1 MGRERVMQLQL
12 LCCAAAWTLSCG
24 RRDAS
29 PTTDTAVDTAHAPGA
44 SPAQV
49 ADWASELGQLLVVP
63 SDSDNTAIILYP
75 DDPPGQLI
83 ASQPLTLVNA
93 AGDTTRVRLVA
104 SDSQECGDA
113 PVVRFSGTTPS
124 AWSVG
129 LLARSA
135 RLLPMDS
142 IEALPSADS
151 ARLAADLARLASG
164 LKTHQSSRFSGLPF
178 AVLGAHRFQSDGRQF
193 LVAHLVRR
201 LNQEAAPLEERTL
214 LIAERS
220 AASPPSEPFT
230 VTYSQRS
237 EGSEDTA
244 EHFEVLAALRGQAS
258 PLLILERD
266 QLSRT
271 SYDILERVPD
281 DGWRTRWSRTLS
293 C

>member
-1 MGRERVMQLQL
+1 MGRERVVQWLVL
-12 LCCAAAWTLSCG
+12 GCAAAWTLSCS
-24 RRDAS
+24 RRDAA
-29 PTTDTAVDTAHAPGA
+29 PAGDTALDTTHSTSGSPGR
-44 SPAQV
+44 S

-63 SDSDNTAIILYP
+63 SDSDNSAVVLYP
-75 DDPPGQLI
+75 DDPTAQLI
-83 ASQPLTLVNA
+83 ASQPMTLVNA

-113 PVVRFSGTTPS
+113 PVVRLAGAAPA

-129 LLARSA
+129 MLARSA
-135 RLLPMDS
+135 RLLRMDS

-164 LKTHQSSRFSGLPF
+164 LRTQQGSRFTGLPF
-178 AVLGAHRFQSDGRQF
+178 AVLGAHRFQSDGREF

-214 LIAERS
+214 LIAERP
-220 AASPPSEPFT
+220 APSPASEPYV

-244 EHFEVLAALRGQAS
+244 EHFELLAAVRGNAS
-258 PLLILERD
+258 PLLLLARD
-266 QLSRT
+266 QLSKT
-271 SYDILERVPD
+271 SYEILEHVPD